1 MAAFPASGDKRR
13 LVGQRLGV
21 LVAAA
26 VVVFGLLGAFGFELI
41 HSQGESRRQAER
53 SFQAEA
59 RITAELTSSLFGS
72 TVSSATSQVAKSF
85 GGERISDAS
94 LAKLVQQSHLPY
106 ALVVDGRGG
115 VLAASAGTPAGA
127 RLRASELLAK
137 LNQRPSTQSWLSN
150 LSRFRTTSVVEW
162 ALPFQT
168 AHGERVLVEAID
180 AKALT
185 GFLGG
190 YLKDPAGSAKR
201 AGYIVDG
208 NSRVIADSTG
218 KAKLG
223 DRLARPAK
231 PDSGRYG
238 SPTGERYAATAALVG
253 SDWRVVLT
261 EPTAV
266 LYPALAGSRS
276 WIVDGVLIAFALVA
290 LASILFLRRMLI
302 SSERVRAANRT
313 LNELNATLEA
323 RVAERTAVA
332 EHRADELARSNS
344 ELEQFASV
352 ASHDL
357 QEPLR
362 KIRMYCGRLP
372 QRLGA
377 GISEEGASDLSRIQN
392 AAERMQQLIDD
403 LLSFARV
410 SSTQRELEPVPL
422 NDLITQV
429 LGDLEG
435 RIESTAA
442 KIEVG
447 DLPVVMADRLQMGQL
462 LQNLLSNALK
472 FHREGVPPEIR
483 ITGVLTD
490 AQPARF
496 DGHRAPSRQCVIA
509 IEDNGIGFDPKYTDR
524 IFSAFERLHSRT
536 DYEGTGIGLSIARKI
551 AWRHRGDLTATST
564 PGEGSTFT
572 LTLPLPDAAAQ
583 PAERAA

>member
-1 MAAFPASGDKRR
+1 M
-13 LVGQRLGV
+13 
-21 LVAAA
+21 
-26 VVVFGLLGAFGFELI
+26 VFGLLGAFGFELI
-41 HSQGESRRQAER
+41 HSQGDSRRQAER

-106 ALVVDGRGG
+106 ALVVDGHGG

-127 RLRASELLAK
+127 RLRASALLAK

-150 LSRFRTTSVVEW
+150 LSPFRQTNVVEW

-168 AHGERVLVEAID
+168 AHGQRVLIEAID
-180 AKALT
+180 AQALT

-190 YLKDPAGSAKR
+190 YLKDPAGSPKR

-223 DRLARPAK
+223 DRLASPAK
-231 PDSGRYG
+231 PDGGRYG
-238 SPTGERYAATAALVG
+238 SPTGERYAATASLVG

-302 SSERVRAANRT
+302 SSERVEAANQR
-313 LNELNATLEA
+313 LNELNATLEE

-442 KIEVG
+442 RIEVG
-447 DLPVVMADRLQMGQL
+447 DLPVVMADRVQMGQL

-496 DGHRAPSRQCVIA
+496 DGHRAPRPAMC
-509 IEDNGIGFDPKYTDR
+509 DR
-524 IFSAFERLHSRT
+524 DRGQRHRFRSEVHRPHLLRLRASAQSHRLRGNRHRAVDRPENCLAPPWRPDRDEHSRR
-536 DYEGTGIGLSIARKI
+536 GL
-551 AWRHRGDLTATST
+551 HLH
-564 PGEGSTFT
+564 
-572 LTLPLPDAAAQ
+572 PD
-583 PAERAA
+583 PASS

>member
-1 MAAFPASGDKRR
+1 MAAIPASGDERK
-13 LVGQRLGV
+13 LVGHRLGV
-21 LVAAA
+21 LLAAA

-41 HSQGESRRQAER
+41 HSQGDSRRQAER
-53 SFQAEA
+53 SFRAEA
-59 RITAELTSSLFGS
+59 RITSELTASLFRS
-72 TVSSATSQVAKSF
+72 TVSGATSQAAKSF
-85 GGERISDAS
+85 GGESVSDAS

-106 ALVVDGRGG
+106 ALIVDARGA
-115 VLAASAGTPAGA
+115 VLAASPGAPAGA
-127 RLRASELLAK
+127 RLRASALLAK
-137 LNQRPSTQSWLSN
+137 LNQRPSPQSWLSN
-150 LSRFRTTSVVEW
+150 LSPFRQTNVVEW
-162 ALPFQT
+162 ALPFHT
-168 AHGERVLVEAID
+168 AHGQRVLVEAID

-208 NSRVIADSTG
+208 DTRVIADSTG
-218 KAKLG
+218 RAKLG
-223 DRLARPAK
+223 DRLASPAK
-231 PDSGRYG
+231 PDGGRYA
-238 SPTGERYAATAALVG
+238 SPTGERYAATASLVG

-290 LASILFLRRMLI
+290 LLSILLLRRILL
-302 SSERVRAANRT
+302 SSERVAAANRR
-313 LNELNATLEA
+313 LNELNATLEE

-372 QRLGA
+372 QRLGV

-410 SSTQRELEPVPL
+410 SSTQRELEPVAL
-422 NDLITQV
+422 NDLVAQV

-447 DLPVVMADRLQMGQL
+447 ELPVVMADRVQMGQL

-472 FHREGVPPEIR
+472 FHRESVPPEIR

-496 DGHRAPSRQCVIA
+496 DGHRAPSRRCAIA

-572 LTLPLPDAAAQ
+572 LTLPLPDAPVQ
-583 PAERAA
+583 QAERAA